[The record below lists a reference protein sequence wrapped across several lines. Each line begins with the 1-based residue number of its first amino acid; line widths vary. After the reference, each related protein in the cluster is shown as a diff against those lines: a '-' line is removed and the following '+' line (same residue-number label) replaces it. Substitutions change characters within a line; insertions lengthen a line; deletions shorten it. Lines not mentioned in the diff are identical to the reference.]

1 MGMSAVTYR
10 LESRVAVVVM
20 ARAETG
26 NALSTEML
34 AGLTDALE
42 RARGEGAGAVLIR
55 GEGDE
60 FCRGLDLDEAF
71 GEAVDESVGESVGE
85 AVGRAATDA
94 PHAPALDAGEVA
106 ERVERYAALLD
117 AMRTMAQPVVVLV
130 EGAARGG
137 GVGLVGAADV
147 VLASSRAS
155 FQLTEVFFNLLP
167 AVAAAHL
174 TPGRVAP
181 GVLRS
186 LALTGTPVDAERAH
200 QVGLV
205 DRVLSEGSEE
215 RGTRAV
221 LRSLLRGSPEALRS
235 VKAFWSHHFE
245 SGAAP
250 AGRAG
255 VLETARLVADPH
267 TARAV
272 ADLRDGRLPTWNRP
286 FRPQTPLTAAG
297 SACADRAAVLADQAA
312 ALAGSPAGAAPL
324 PASPVVVSGPD
335 DGVLHVRLC
344 DVEGRNALSEAVVT
358 GLMEAIEGIDD
369 RPDVRCCLL
378 TGLPDVFCSG
388 ASRETLEGVA
398 SGSIALAEAEL
409 AQALLACPVPVV
421 VAAEGH
427 AVGGGL
433 VLLAAA
439 DVVVAA
445 REARFGAVFMELGLT
460 PGMGCTV
467 LLPELM
473 GAYLA
478 REMMYTGGTYRG
490 AELERLG
497 ARMHRVVP
505 ARQVEETARSVAGR
519 IAEKSVDSLRLLK
532 ATLAGP
538 RLAALVEARR
548 TEDAMHHTLFSDPS
562 FATEVMARF
571 AP

>member
-20 ARAETG
+20 ARGDTG

-34 AGLTDALE
+34 ADLGAALE
-42 RARGEGAGAVLIR
+42 RARSEGAGAVLIR
-55 GEGDE
+55 GEGEE

-71 GEAVDESVGESVGE
+71 GEAFGETWSD
-85 AVGRAATDA
+85 AAR
-94 PHAPALDAGEVA
+94 APALDAGQVA

-117 AMRTMAQPVVVLV
+117 TIRTMAQPVVVLV

-186 LALTGTPVDAERAH
+186 LALTGSPLDADRAH
-200 QVGLV
+200 QLGLV
-205 DRVLSEGSEE
+205 DRVLAEGSEE

-235 VKAFWSHHFE
+235 VKAFWSSHFE
-245 SGAAP
+245 RGAAP

-255 VLETARLVADPH
+255 VLETARLVSDPH
-267 TARAV
+267 TAQAV

-286 FRPQTPLTAAG
+286 FRPQAPLTAAG
-297 SACADRAAVLADQAA
+297 RALADEAATLADRAA
-312 ALAGSPAGAAPL
+312 SAAPI
-324 PASPVVVSGPD
+324 PISPVMVSGPEA
-335 DGVLHVRLC
+335 GVLHIRLC
-344 DVEGRNALSEAVVT
+344 DSEGRNALSEAVVNA
-358 GLMEAIEGIDD
+358 LMAAIEGVDD
-369 RPDVRCCLL
+369 RPDVRTCLL

-409 AQALLACPVPVV
+409 ARALLACPVPVV

-439 DVVVAA
+439 DVAIVA

-460 PGMGCTV
+460 PGMGCTS

-473 GAYLA
+473 GPYLA

-497 ARMHRVVP
+497 ARIHRVVP

-519 IAEKSVDSLRLLK
+519 IAEKSLDSLRLLK
-532 ATLAGP
+532 AALAGP
-538 RLAALVEARR
+538 RLAALTEARR
-548 TEDAMHHTLFSDPS
+548 TEDAMHHSLFSDPS

>member
-1 MGMSAVTYR
+1 MGVNAVTYR
-10 LESRVAVVVM
+10 LESGVALVVLSRP
-20 ARAETG
+20 ATG

-34 AGLTDALE
+34 TGLGEALE
-42 RARGEGAGAVLIR
+42 RARSDRAGAVLIR
-55 GEGDE
+55 GEGEE

-71 GEAVDESVGESVGE
+71 GFPGPSLEAE
-85 AVGRAATDA
+85 
-94 PHAPALDAGEVA
+94 EVA
-106 ERVERYAALLD
+106 ARVERYAALLESFRS
-117 AMRTMAQPVVVLV
+117 MPQPIVVLV

-137 GVGLVGAADV
+137 GVGLAGAADV

-186 LALTGTPVDAERAH
+186 HALTGAPLDADRAH

-205 DRVLSEGSEE
+205 DRVLAEGAEE
-215 RGTRAV
+215 RGVRAV

-235 VKAFWSHHFE
+235 VKTFWSDHFE
-245 SGAAP
+245 AGAAP

-255 VLETARLVADPH
+255 VLETARLVADPR
-267 TARAV
+267 TAQAV
-272 ADLRDGRLPTWNRP
+272 ADLQDGRLPTWNRR
-286 FRPQTPLTAAG
+286 FRPQSPLTAAG
-297 SACADRAAVLADQAA
+297 SARAARNAALDSQAA
-312 ALAGSPAGAAPL
+312 EPGGPSPSAAPI
-324 PASPVVVSGPD
+324 PTSPVVVSGPE

-344 DVEGRNALSEAVVT
+344 DSEGRNALSEAVVT
-358 GLMEAIEGIDD
+358 ELMAAIDGIED
-369 RPDVRCCLL
+369 RADVRTCLL

-388 ASRETLEGVA
+388 ASQETLEGVA

-409 AQALLACPVPVV
+409 AQALLSCPVPIV

-439 DVVVAA
+439 DVVVLA

-460 PGMGCTV
+460 PGMGCTA

-473 GAYLA
+473 GPYLA

-490 AELERLG
+490 ADLERLG
-497 ARMHRVVP
+497 ARVHRVLP
-505 ARQVEETARSVAGR
+505 AHQVEEAARSVAGR
-519 IAEKSVDSLRLLK
+519 IAEKSAASLRLLK
-532 ATLAGP
+532 STMAEP
-538 RLAALVEARR
+538 RLAALAEARR
-548 TEDAMHHTLFSDPS
+548 AEDAMHHTLFADPS